1 MEFLLA
7 AGADATTVTFNVR
20 RETALHL
27 AVQHAH
33 VSCAERLMASTVV
46 QPGGHSCRLAN
57 VISIGVRDAND
68 TSSQQGLDVA
78 SRHQIIP
85 GASPRS
91 SAAGLNF
98 T

>member
-46 QPGGHSCRLAN
+46 EPGGHPCRLAN
-57 VISIGVRDAND
+57 VISIGVRDASDAWLTALNKAMM
-68 TSSQQGLDVA
+68 SHPAIRFLV
-78 SRHQIIP
+78 
-85 GASPRS
+85 PRQCHHHRV
-91 SAAGLNF
+91 
-98 T
+98 